1 MKRKK
6 ALVLEAKKLV
16 RLSLDATGGLSGE
29 RVQAILETLKASGRP
44 ILQLRLLLKAYQRF
58 VQLELDRG
66 QGLLECAGALKSE
79 AVAAL
84 AQHLSIAAKRPVSLE
99 TRENPSLIAGV
110 RVTLGDHVWESSI
123 SSRLATLS
131 SAL

>member
-16 RLSLDATGGLSGE
+16 RLSLDTAGGLSGE

-44 ILQLRLLLKAYQRF
+44 IHQLRLLLKAYQRF
-58 VQLELDRG
+58 VQVELGRG
-66 QGLLECAGALKSE
+66 QGLLECAGTLQPE
-79 AVAAL
+79 VVAAL
-84 AQHLSIAAKRPVSLE
+84 AQHLSIATKRPVSLE
-99 TRENPSLIAGV
+99 ARENSSLIAGV